1 MSLLSLRPLGKC
13 LLVLGLLIAP
23 ALTQAAETAWQ
34 KQFPLP
40 NKLTLSKTAAYQ
52 HDLFQYFLK
61 QSLSGKGKQAFQ
73 KVSKRVANNITWR
86 NSKGGNAYLAAYA
99 NSYEFIKKVDLQ
111 QMPAT
116 ILLIPYLESQ
126 WHGTRGTPSGDY
138 GYWQMVPEVVNE
150 IRTLDHA
157 PKAIKKS
164 SANTIRS
171 KATLST
177 QAAQLHLH
185 RYYFYFA
192 KVANYSESD
201 SWLLTITAYN
211 WGAGNVK
218 RLMEELKAKGIKP
231 NYANFYHALYKKQ
244 QANPA
249 DISLRAAV
257 EYVPSL
263 WHIAQMIDDNY

>member
-1 MSLLSLRPLGKC
+1 MSLLSKSSMAS
-13 LLVLGLLIAP
+13 LLILFGLSTAP
-23 ALTQAAETAWQ
+23 QLSQAAGASWQ
-34 KQFPLP
+34 QAFPTP
-40 NKLTLSKTAAYQ
+40 TKPSLSKVAAYQ
-52 HDLFQYFLK
+52 HDLFQYFLN
-61 QSLSGKGKQAFQ
+61 QSLSGKGKQSFQ
-73 KVSKRVANNITWR
+73 KISKRVANNITWR
-86 NSKGGNAYLAAYA
+86 DSKGSNAYLRAYA
-99 NSYEFIKKVDLQ
+99 NSYAFIKKVDLQ

-126 WHGTRGTPSGDY
+126 WHGTSGTPSGDY

-157 PKAIKKS
+157 PNAIKKS

-177 QAAQLHLH
+177 QAAQLHLR

-192 KVANYSESD
+192 KVAKYSESD

-244 QANPA
+244 QANPS

-263 WHIAQMIDDNY
+263 WHIAQMIDETY

>member
-1 MSLLSLRPLGKC
+1 MSLLSKSSFVGLC
-13 LLVLGLLIAP
+13 IWLGLSITPSLA
-23 ALTQAAETAWQ
+23 QAAGSSWQ
-34 KQFPLP
+34 QAVPAPTKPS
-40 NKLTLSKTAAYQ
+40 LTKVASYQ
-52 HDLFQYFLK
+52 HELFQYFLNK
-61 QSLSGKGKQAFQ
+61 SLTGKGKQSFQ

-86 NSKGGNAYLAAYA
+86 DSKGSNAYLRAYA
-99 NSYEFIKKVDLQ
+99 NSYTFVKKVDLQ

-126 WHGTRGTPSGDY
+126 WRGTSGTPSGDY

-150 IRTLDHA
+150 LRTLDHA
-157 PKAIKKS
+157 PSAIKKS

-177 QAAQLHLH
+177 QAAQMHLR

-192 KVANYSESD
+192 KVAKYSESD

-218 RLMEELKAKGIKP
+218 RLLEELKAKGIKP
-231 NYANFYHALYKKQ
+231 NYSNFYQALYKKQ

-263 WHIAQMIDDNY
+263 WNIAQMIDEAY

>member
-1 MSLLSLRPLGKC
+1 MLQIALRSLRKLAFM
-13 LLVLGLLIAP
+13 VSLIALP
-23 ALTQAAETAWQ
+23 ALTQASEPAWQ
-34 KQFPLP
+34 KQIPIP
-40 NKLTLSKTAAYQ
+40 SKPSLSKVAAYQ
-52 HDLFQYFLK
+52 HDLFQYFLSH
-61 QSLSGKGKQAFQ
+61 SLSGKGKQSFQ
-73 KVSKRVANNITWR
+73 KVSKRIANNITWR
-86 NSKGGNAYLAAYA
+86 DRKGSNAYLRAYA
-99 NSYEFIKKVDLQ
+99 NSYAFIKKVDLQ

-126 WHGTRGTPSGDY
+126 WHGTSGTPAGDY
-138 GYWQMVPEVVNE
+138 GYWQMIPEVVNE
-150 IRTLDHA
+150 LRTLEHA
-157 PKAIKKS
+157 PSAIKKS

-177 QAAQLHLH
+177 QAAQLHLR

-192 KVANYSESD
+192 KVAKYSESD
-201 SWLLTITAYN
+201 AWLLTITAYN

-218 RLMEELKAKGIKP
+218 RLMEELKVKGTKP

-244 QANPA
+244 QANPS

-263 WHIAQMIDDNY
+263 WHIAQMIDETY

>member
-1 MSLLSLRPLGKC
+1 MSLLSKSSLATALI
-13 LLVLGLLIAP
+13 LLSLSVMPSLS
-23 ALTQAAETAWQ
+23 AAAGANWQ
-34 KQFPLP
+34 KALP
-40 NKLTLSKTAAYQ
+40 APTKPSLSNVAAYQ
-52 HDLFQYFLK
+52 HDLFQYFLSH
-61 QSLSGKGKQAFQ
+61 SLSGKGKQSFQ

-86 NSKGGNAYLAAYA
+86 DSKGSNAYLRAYA
-99 NSYEFIKKVDLQ
+99 NSYAFIKKVDLQ

-126 WHGTRGTPSGDY
+126 WHGTSGTPSGDY

-150 IRTLDHA
+150 IRTLEHA
-157 PKAIKKS
+157 PSAIKKS

-177 QAAQLHLH
+177 QAAQLHLR

-192 KVANYSESD
+192 KVAKYSESD

-244 QANPA
+244 QANPS

-263 WHIAQMIDDNY
+263 WHIAQMIDDTY

>member
-1 MSLLSLRPLGKC
+1 MSLPSKCSLAGLFIILGLSLTPN
-13 LLVLGLLIAP
+13 IS
-23 ALTQAAETAWQ
+23 QAAETAWQ
-34 KQFPLP
+34 QALP
-40 NKLTLSKTAAYQ
+40 APTQPSLSKVAAYQ
-52 HDLFQYFLK
+52 QDLFQYFLNH
-61 QSLSGKGKQAFQ
+61 SLSGKGKQSFQ

-86 NSKGGNAYLAAYA
+86 NSKGGNAYLSAYKS
-99 NSYEFIKKVDLQ
+99 SYPFIKKVDLQ
-111 QMPAT
+111 QMPAI

-126 WHGTRGTPSGDY
+126 WHGTRGDPSGDY

-150 IRTLDHA
+150 IRTLEHA
-157 PKAIKKS
+157 PSAIKKS

-177 QAAQLHLH
+177 QAAQLHLR

-192 KVANYSESD
+192 KVAKYSETD

-211 WGAGNVK
+211 WGSGNVK
-218 RLMEELKAKGIKP
+218 RLMEELKAKGIKQ
-231 NYANFYHALYKKQ
+231 NYANFYNALYKKQ
-244 QANPA
+244 QANPS

-263 WHIAQMIDDNY
+263 WHIAQMIDKAY

>member
-1 MSLLSLRPLGKC
+1 MSLLSKSSIAAILTL
-13 LLVLGLLIAP
+13 LGLSVAP
-23 ALTQAAETAWQ
+23 NLSQAATATWQ
-34 KQFPLP
+34 QVVPAPTKPS
-40 NKLTLSKTAAYQ
+40 LSKIAAYQ
-52 HDLFQYFLK
+52 HDLFKYFLNH
-61 QSLSGKGKQAFQ
+61 SLSGKGKQSFQ

-86 NSKGGNAYLAAYA
+86 DSKGSNAYLRAYA
-99 NSYEFIKKVDLQ
+99 NSYAFIKKVDLQ

-126 WHGTRGTPSGDY
+126 WHGTSGTPSGDY

-150 IRTLDHA
+150 LRTLDHA
-157 PKAIKKS
+157 PSAIKKS
-164 SANTIRS
+164 SPNTIRS

-177 QAAQLHLH
+177 QAAQLHLR

-192 KVANYSESD
+192 KVAKYSESD

-211 WGAGNVK
+211 WGSGNVK
-218 RLMEELKAKGIKP
+218 RLLDDLKAKGIKA

-244 QANPA
+244 QANPS

-263 WHIAQMIDDNY
+263 WHIAQMIDEAY

>member
-1 MSLLSLRPLGKC
+1 MFLTSLQSLRNLVLVASLSLIPT
-13 LLVLGLLIAP
+13 
-23 ALTQAAETAWQ
+23 LTQAAEAAWQ
-34 KQFPLP
+34 KQLP
-40 NKLTLSKTAAYQ
+40 APSKPTMSKIAAYQ
-52 HDLFQYFLK
+52 HDLFQYFLN

-86 NSKGGNAYLAAYA
+86 NSKGGNGYLSAYSS
-99 NSYEFIKKVDLQ
+99 SYPFIKKVDLQ
-111 QMPAT
+111 QMPAI

-126 WHGTRGTPSGDY
+126 WHGTRGDPSGDY

-157 PKAIKKS
+157 PSALKKA

-177 QAAQLHLH
+177 QAAQLHLR

-218 RLMEELKAKGIKP
+218 RLLEALKAKGIKP
-231 NYANFYHALYKKQ
+231 TYSNFYNALYKKQ
-244 QANPA
+244 QANPT

-263 WHIAQMIDDNY
+263 WHIAQMIDENY

>member
-1 MSLLSLRPLGKC
+1 MFLISKHSIAS
-13 LLVLGLLIAP
+13 LVLAVALSATSLSSHAASGSWQQAVPAP
-23 ALTQAAETAWQ
+23 TKT
-34 KQFPLP
+34 
-40 NKLTLSKTAAYQ
+40 TLSKVASYQ
-52 HDLFQYFLK
+52 HDLMKYFLDR
-61 QSLSGKGKQAFQ
+61 SLTGKGKQAFQ

-86 NSKGGNAYLAAYA
+86 NSSGGNGYLAAYER
-99 NSYEFIKKVDLQ
+99 SYTFIKKVDLQ

-126 WHGTRGTPSGDY
+126 WHGTSGDPSGDY
-138 GYWQMVPEVVNE
+138 GFWQMVPEVVNE

-157 PKAIKKS
+157 PVSIKKA

-171 KATLST
+171 KANLST
-177 QAAQLHLH
+177 QAAQLHLK

-211 WGAGNVK
+211 WGSGNVK
-218 RLMEELKAKGIKP
+218 RLMAELQAKGIKP
-231 NYANFYHALYKKQ
+231 TYSNFYNALYKKQ
-244 QANPA
+244 QANPN
-249 DISLRAAV
+249 DVSLRAAV

-263 WHIAQMIDDNY
+263 WQIAQMIDANY